1 MSELKLF
8 GRETSGNTCKVRL
21 ALAFMNVP
29 YEKVIIDRQNHK
41 LIRTPEL
48 MRGNPR
54 GLIPKLEVDGKPF
67 WGSTAVLIYLARRFG
82 GEQWLP
88 IDPDGMAEV
97 MKWLE
102 LAQNEILVGVA
113 YSRAVTAGRRQG
125 DLEKIRALGR
135 VGLATMEETLR
146 EHEWLAHDRITI
158 ADCACAPHISV
169 AHEGGINISDYPGV
183 LRWLRRI
190 QAKPGYEGMPGDLPQ

>member
-1 MSELKLF
+1 MVLY
-8 GRETSGNTCKVRL
+8 GRDTSGNTRKVVL
-21 ALAFMNVP
+21 ALAFMDIP
-29 YEKVIIDRQNHK
+29 HEKVVVDRQNHK

-54 GLIPKLEVDGKPF
+54 GLIPKLEVDGKIF
-67 WGSTAVLIYLARRFG
+67 WDSTAILIYLARRFG

-97 MKWLE
+97 AQWLA

-135 VGLATMEETLR
+135 VGLATMEARLSNND
-146 EHEWLAHDRITI
+146 WLALDRMTI
-158 ADCACAPHISV
+158 ADCACFPHVSV
-169 AHEGGINISDYPGV
+169 AHEGGITLDEYPGV
-183 LRWLRRI
+183 LAWVRRI
-190 QAKPGYEGMPGDLPQ
+190 QKRPGYSGMPGDLPL

>member
-1 MSELKLF
+1 MGMVLY
-8 GRETSGNTCKVRL
+8 GRDTSGNTRKVVL
-21 ALAFMNVP
+21 ALAFMDIP
-29 YEKVIIDRQNHK
+29 HEKVVVDRQNHK

-54 GLIPKLEVDGKPF
+54 GLIPKLEVDGKIF
-67 WGSTAVLIYLARRFG
+67 WDSTAILIYLARRFG

-97 MKWLE
+97 AQWLA

-135 VGLATMEETLR
+135 VGLATMEARLSNND
-146 EHEWLAHDRITI
+146 WLALDRMTI
-158 ADCACAPHISV
+158 ADCACFPHVSV
-169 AHEGGINISDYPGV
+169 AHEGGITLDEYPGV
-183 LRWLRRI
+183 LAWVRRI
-190 QAKPGYEGMPGDLPQ
+190 QKRPGYSGMPGDLPL